1 MDFEW
6 FAICESCWTSSVD
19 NNFKLK
25 WVRFTSLLSQL
36 SIFCLFMQPLN
47 HSPYCR
53 FISHRC
59 FICSTLKCNYV
70 VWSYETIPIF
80 IFFHANDK
88 RVCRTLSKEKGCF
101 WHKMKFLCL
110 QSTVCRVCG
119 AWQACQ
125 IKCET
130 HVPFVKMV
138 SWPMYTK

>member
-1 MDFEW
+1 MPFERAAERVQLITISSSSE
-6 FAICESCWTSSVD
+6 FVLLLFRADYRFFLLAYAAIKS
-19 NNFKLK
+19 F
-25 WVRFTSLLSQL
+25 
-36 SIFCLFMQPLN
+36 
-47 HSPYCR
+47 PYCR

-70 VWSYETIPIF
+70 VWAYETIPIF

-88 RVCRTLSKEKGCF
+88 RTACTLSKEKGCF